1 MVWGEQGRCPLGSVS
16 FQMLGSTEWT
26 GVDWV
31 KRRER
36 VFQAEGRARAKV
48 QGQEGHGLLQPPGP
62 PLGHVFYSVSYTV
75 NRRPERK
82 LANAHVGSGFK
93 CCSIPVSRIT
103 LRTLFDLPVLLF
115 PPLSVW
121 GANGGI

>member
-16 FQMLGSTEWT
+16 FQMLGSAEWT
-26 GVDWV
+26 GVDQV

-48 QGQEGHGLLQPPGP
+48 RGRRGTACSSLVAPPGR
-62 PLGHVFYSVSYTV
+62 VFYSVSFTV
-75 NRRPERK
+75 NCRPERK

-93 CCSIPVSRIT
+93 CCSIPVSRMT